1 MAQRPGTLADSS
13 VASVSKRRDNPAA
26 PAGGPANPD
35 LEFDRKKEAPMFGMS
50 GTELVIVLL
59 VALLLLGPA
68 KLPELA
74 RSLGKGLRD
83 FRRATDDVRN
93 TVESEFYKLDQ
104 PPQPKSPQPY
114 PYPPPTAQS
123 LPQGA
128 PEPARAAGAAET
140 AAQTPPST
148 SAPPP
153 SEVSA
158 AAPSPQAPPPGP
170 ATPIAPEPPPARPP
184 EASTSAAPAPAPE
197 AAPLAAAAPTASAAD
212 GAAKT

>member
-1 MAQRPGTLADSS
+1 MAQGPRTLADSS
-13 VASVSKRRDNPAA
+13 VASDSKRRDNPVA
-26 PAGGPANPD
+26 PAGGPASAE

-83 FRRATDDVRN
+83 FRKATDDVRN

-104 PPQPKSPQPY
+104 PPPPKIPQPY
-114 PYPPPTAQS
+114 PYPPPTAQP
-123 LPQGA
+123 LPPGT
-128 PEPARAAGAAET
+128 PEPARAAGAAAAAS
-140 AAQTPPST
+140 AAQTSASDSALPS
-148 SAPPP
+148 
-153 SEVSA
+153 SEASA
-158 AAPSPQAPPPGP
+158 AAPSPQASPPGP
-170 ATPIAPEPPPARPP
+170 AVPIAPEPPPARPA
-184 EASTSAAPAPAPE
+184 EASTEAAPAPE
-197 AAPLAAAAPTASAAD
+197 AAPLAAPAPTASAAD